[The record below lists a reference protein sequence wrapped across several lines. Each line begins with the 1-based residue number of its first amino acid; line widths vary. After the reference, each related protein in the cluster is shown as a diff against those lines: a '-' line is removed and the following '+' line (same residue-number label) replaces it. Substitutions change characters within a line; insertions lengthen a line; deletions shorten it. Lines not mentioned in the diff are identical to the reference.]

1 MLMNENLE
9 RRKSVRIEHI
19 ALLKIKNV
27 KSGKIYKARMFNYS
41 KNGLYFE
48 TDSILHSGDQIRIEI
63 QDSPFASVPGVLEYY
78 RAEIM
83 WVKELKDSYFKYG
96 YGIQFDDT
104 CEKQNP
110 KINDLEKRINAKKN
124 QKKLLQ
130 NAIKITDQNR
140 TYHGLIKDISPSGV
154 FFEAENSFEE
164 GQILTF
170 TISLKNGK
178 ETALKGQI
186 VWVDEDGGGV
196 IFLNE
201 S

>member
-1 MLMNENLE
+1 MNENLE
-9 RRKSVRIEHI
+9 KRNSVRIDHI
-19 ALLKIKNV
+19 SLLKIKNL
-27 KSGKIYKARMFNYS
+27 KSGEIYKARMFNYS

-48 TDSILHSGDQIRIEI
+48 TDSILHSGDQIRVEI
-63 QDSPFASVPGVLEYY
+63 QDSPFASVSGVLEYY

-110 KINDLEKRINAKKN
+110 KINDLEKRIDAKKN

-186 VWVDEDGGGV
+186 VWTDEDGAGV